1 MGIDDSFG
9 MAFAKAQI
17 GADGA
22 LPLEGGVFV
31 TVNDHDK
38 PVVEPIVRRFREL
51 GFRLYA
57 TSGTAA
63 YLSARG
69 IEAESVL
76 KVYEG
81 RPNASDLI
89 VSGAIQLLIN
99 TPLGKLT
106 ARDDYQIRRTALQ
119 HRVPYTT
126 TMAAAAAACEA
137 IAALRSQTR
146 SVRCL
151 QEWYEMAAAGKA

>member
-1 MGIDDSFG
+1 
-9 MAFAKAQI
+9 
-17 GADGA
+17 
-22 LPLEGGVFV
+22 
-31 TVNDHDK
+31 
-38 PVVEPIVRRFREL
+38 VEPIARRFHQM
-51 GFRLYA
+51 GFRLFA
-57 TSGTAA
+57 TTGTAA
-63 YLSARG
+63 YLTGRG
-69 IEAESVL
+69 IPADPVL

-89 VSGAIQLLIN
+89 VSGAVQLLIN

-126 TMAAAAAACEA
+126 TISAAAAACDA
-137 IAALRSQTR
+137 ITALRSRER

-151 QEWYEMAAAGKA
+151 QEWYEVAAKAGSR